1 MKLSI
6 LSGLISGCGDRPGM
20 RDENEVFQTL
30 REIGFDNIDIPFD
43 FITCPTYLLGGD
55 DWQQK
60 VDKLADTAAKLGMA
74 VPQSHLPWVQ
84 GGWFDR
90 DPRRGF
96 CPDFKEYFTECM
108 RRSYV
113 ASQMLGVRYATVH
126 PMGYHDAV
134 DSTEIQLRR
143 NHEYYDKL
151 VEYGAR
157 LGVGTAFENMR
168 PDCPAWGSATRY
180 SQYYR
185 DLIELVDSYHDPLVG
200 ICWDTG
206 HAHQS
211 GTDQAVAIRAMGSRL
226 KNLHIN
232 DNHYGTRDEHLL
244 PFMGEIDWESLL
256 TALVEIDYQ
265 GVLNYEVGKV
275 VKWAPEAL
283 QREMMKTVYANGCQ
297 LLVMYEKIEAEHKA
311 ADNKGGSQ

>member
-1 MKLSI
+1 
-6 LSGLISGCGDRPGM
+6 M
-20 RDENEVFQTL
+20 RDENDVFRTL
-30 REIGFDNIDIPFD
+30 RKIGFDTIDIPFD
-43 FITCPTYLLGGD
+43 FITCPTYLLAGD

-60 VDKLADTAAKLGMA
+60 VDKLANTAAKLGIT
-74 VPQSHLPWVQ
+74 VPQSHMPWVQ
-84 GGWFDR
+84 GRWFDA
-90 DPRRGF
+90 DPRRNF
-96 CPDFKEYFTECM
+96 CEDYKGYFTECM

-126 PMGYHDAV
+126 PMTHSDAV
-134 DSTEIQLRR
+134 DSSQIQLQI
-143 NHEYYDKL
+143 NHEYYDPL
-151 VEYGAR
+151 IEYGIR

-168 PDCPAWGSATRY
+168 PDSPTWDFANTY

-185 DLIELVDSYHDPLVG
+185 DLIELVDSYHDPMVG

-206 HAHQS
+206 HANAVKM
-211 GTDQAVAIRAMGSRL
+211 DQPTAIRAIGSRL

-256 TALVEIDYQ
+256 TALVDIDYQ

-297 LLVMYEKIEAEHKA
+297 LLAMYEKIEAEHKTRR
-311 ADNKGGSQ
+311 NMEEGTR

>member
-6 LSGLISGCGDRPGM
+6 LSGLISSSGDRPGM
-20 RDENEVFQTL
+20 RDENDVFKTL
-30 REIGFDNIDIPFD
+30 REVGFDTIDIPFD
-43 FITCPTYLLGGD
+43 FITCPTYLLAGD

-60 VDKLADTAAKLGMA
+60 VDKLANTAAKLGITI
-74 VPQSHLPWVQ
+74 PQSHMPWVQ
-84 GGWFDR
+84 GRWFDY

-96 CPDFKEYFTECM
+96 CEDFKGYFTECM

-126 PMGYHDAV
+126 PFTFREAL
-134 DSTEIQLRR
+134 DSPEIHLQR
-143 NHEYYDKL
+143 NHEYYDPL

-168 PDCPAWGSATRY
+168 PDAPDRKIPTAYT
-180 SQYYR
+180 QYYG
-185 DLIELVDSYHDPLVG
+185 DLIELVDSYHDPMVG

-206 HAHQS
+206 HANAVS
-211 GTDQAVAIRAMGSRL
+211 GDQYTAIRAIGSRL

-232 DNHYGTRDEHLL
+232 DNHYGGRDEHLL
-244 PFMGEIDWESLL
+244 PFMGEIDWESVL
-256 TALVEIDYQ
+256 TALVEINYQ

-283 QREMMKTVYANGCQ
+283 QPEILKTVYANGCQ
-297 LLVMYEKIEAEHKA
+297 LLAMYEEIKARHEA
-311 ADNKGGSQ
+311 SQK